1 MSALD
6 NAVAPDNLGEP
17 ADRLALEG
25 TELSGDLSAFV
36 DTRTHILE
44 RRRTMAKIR
53 RRGWL
58 IRRMLLVADVV
69 GLVAAFVVSEAELG
83 RSAGAITSSRILL
96 FVATLPGWILTARL
110 YGLYDHDEER
120 TDHSTIDEVVA
131 VFHVITIGTWILF
144 VAGRGTGVLTAGA
157 WSAVTFWV
165 AAVALVSVARGTAR
179 WVSRRQLMYLQNL
192 SLIHI

>member
-96 FVATLPGWILTARL
+96 FVATLPGWILTATPACPIPAS
-110 YGLYDHDEER
+110 GNTADQTWPSPPEP
-120 TDHSTIDEVVA
+120 
-131 VFHVITIGTWILF
+131 IG
-144 VAGRGTGVLTAGA
+144 AN
-157 WSAVTFWV
+157 S
-165 AAVALVSVARGTAR
+165 
-179 WVSRRQLMYLQNL
+179 
-192 SLIHI
+192 